1 MSRVP
6 SLRKLSYFVA
16 VAESGRVT
24 QAAVDLNVSP
34 SSITTGIREIES
46 QLGTALFQ
54 RTATGMTLTRAGGR
68 FLQQVRHIF
77 QAVDEAFD
85 TPRDVAPSV
94 SGHLDLA
101 MSYTVAGYFLPPLL
115 ARFQRQHAD
124 VTVRLHEMSRPD
136 IQRGLLNGEVDLAI
150 MLTSNVDQLPQLAC
164 RPLMRSARRLWV
176 NSHHPLLAHPQP
188 GLADLV
194 AAPFIM
200 LTVDEAEQ
208 TALKYWR
215 QSGLSPR
222 VIFRTS
228 SVEAVRSMVANGTG
242 ISILSDM
249 VYRPWSLEG
258 RRIEHLDLDDAIPT
272 MDVGLAW
279 DRRSGLSATAQAFH
293 DLAVMSPAAWA
304 IR

>member
-1 MSRVP
+1 MSRGP

-46 QLGTALFQ
+46 QLGTTLFQ
-54 RTATGMTLTRAGGR
+54 RTATGMRLTRAGGR

-124 VTVRLHEMSRPD
+124 VTVRLHERSRPD
-136 IQRGLLNGEVDLAI
+136 IQRGLLNGELDLAI
-150 MLTSNVDQLPQLAC
+150 MLISNIDRLSRLEC
-164 RPLMRSARRLWV
+164 RPLMRSVRRLWV
-176 NSHHPLLAHPQP
+176 NSHHPLLAHPKP
-188 GLADLV
+188 ALADLV
-194 AAPFIM
+194 AEPFIM

-215 QSGLSPR
+215 RNALAPR

-228 SVEAVRSMVANGTG
+228 SVEAVRSMVGNGTG

-258 RRIEHLDLDDAIPT
+258 RRIEPLDLDDPIPT

-279 DRRSGLSATAQAFH
+279 DRRAGLSATARAFH
-293 DLAVMSPAAWA
+293 DMALAAMESGS
-304 IR
+304 R